1 MCSYK
6 RFCKMMDLGV
16 PLQAVK
22 NKMAVEAPELNPEM
36 LEYAVLHLA
45 IATAA
50 AIPTCLLNAA
60 GLRQ

>member
-1 MCSYK
+1 
-6 RFCKMMDLGV
+6 MMDLGV